1 MVDLYLQALA
11 YMIARREAEGIPNL
25 LVAPKNSTSDTS
37 RDIYENGVGDFRG
50 RYADGTF
57 YAGPDEVEIVGEEE
71 QDVQALYFDSIV
83 VRYEALRQRLSQT
96 PPLEILQKLGE
107 DTPIYLGQLNAPKV
121 RWWRWKM
128 RTVDPLPAQVAAM
141 DKDTVLGL
149 LRLLGS
155 GNLLRR
161 GADVE
166 LSVSRWVWSLL
177 AKLPDRGALNSEEI
191 GLVRELGKKAVL
203 VGVGLREGN
212 KWDEGIQEVE
222 ASYDMDDEDEGYD
235 ALDGLGGEVEDE
247 KEHDED
253 FEEGLADE
261 TGLIEVS
268 AVAVESTSAEA
279 ALDSSALPAEGDIN
293 VDELA
298 LAKARMLG
306 LLQPELE
313 ILVANTRSVQADAI
327 NNCVERV
334 EATSASAKEPLV
346 VDKSEYSKFNS
357 TATVDMILTIAG
369 EMYGQR
375 DLLEFRGG
383 WSV

>member
-1 MVDLYLQALA
+1 
-11 YMIARREAEGIPNL
+11 MIGRREAEGIPNL
-25 LVAPKNSTSDTS
+25 LVAPKISTIDNS
-37 RDIYENGVGDFRG
+37 RDIYANGVGDFRG

-57 YAGPDEVEIVGEEE
+57 YAGPDEVEVVEEEE
-71 QDVQALYFDSIV
+71 QDVQALYFHSILI
-83 VRYEALRQRLSQT
+83 RYEALRQRLSQT

-128 RTVDPLPAQVAAM
+128 RTVDPFPAQVAAM
-141 DKDTVLGL
+141 DKDSVLGL

-212 KWDEGIQEVE
+212 KWDEGMQEVE
-222 ASYDMDDEDEGYD
+222 ATYDMDDEDEGYD
-235 ALDGLGGEVEDE
+235 GVYGFGGEVEDE

-253 FEEGLADE
+253 FEEGLADV

-279 ALDSSALPAEGDIN
+279 ALESSPIPAEGDIN

-306 LLQPELE
+306 LLQPEVE
-313 ILVANTRSVQADAI
+313 ILVADTRSVQADAI
-327 NNCVERV
+327 DKCVETV
-334 EATSASAKEPLV
+334 EATSASAKKPLV
-346 VDKSEYSKFNS
+346 ADKSEYFKFNS